1 MIAMPRLYWIR
12 NNFMNGPTSPNSDQK
27 IAENGTS
34 QWADIG
40 SEGAKLFHAQYYC
53 PKKVMLA

>member
-1 MIAMPRLYWIR
+1 MRSTGH
-12 NNFMNGPTSPNSDQK
+12 NGPMRTSPNSDQK